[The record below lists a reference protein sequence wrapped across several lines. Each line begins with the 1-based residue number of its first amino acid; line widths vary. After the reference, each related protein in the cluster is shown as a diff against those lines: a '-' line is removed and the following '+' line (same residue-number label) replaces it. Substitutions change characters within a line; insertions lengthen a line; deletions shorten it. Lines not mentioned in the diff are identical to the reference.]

1 MADVNLTLPG
11 PTVTGTPGL
20 VDTTTNLPV
29 TPAVFHDASV
39 SGSDSTIANVT
50 VDANGVLSIVPVA
63 PGTVTITVISL
74 VDFTNSLGVAVTGA
88 STTSD
93 PIVIV
98 VTAAPVAD
106 GVKLVYTFA

>member
-1 MADVNLTLPG
+1 MADVNLTVPG

-20 VDTTTNLPV
+20 EDTTTNQPV
-29 TPAVFHDASV
+29 TPAVFHNASL
-39 SGSDSTIANVT
+39 SGGDPSIANVT
-50 VDANGVLSIVPVA
+50 VADNGVLTIVPVA
-63 PGTVTITVISL
+63 PGTVTVTVTSL